1 MMSSEMDLE
10 DSAELQEE
18 GVTVDVYEWFNLHKL
33 SMCLAATYVVYY
45 LLIIVRVRKKAYM
58 LFVFLS

>member
-33 SMCLAATYVVYY
+33 SMCLAVTYVVYY